1 MKMQTPATPAD
12 TAPDPADIAIARAEA
27 RQRHRRRWLVVGGIA
42 SLLIGY
48 PLSLGPLVFLG
59 NSNLLPNVLSPI
71 LRVWK
76 APLDWADDQSDIV
89 RDFYDWYLPFFDS
102 SR

>member
-1 MKMQTPATPAD
+1 MEMQTPATS
-12 TAPDPADIAIARAEA
+12 TDPADIAITKAEA
-27 RQRHRRRWLVVGGIA
+27 RKRRRRHWLIVGSVV
-42 SLLIGY
+42 SLLISY

-59 NSNLLPNVLSPI
+59 NHNLLPEIVSPI

-76 APLDWADDQSDIV
+76 APLDWADDKSDFV

>member
-1 MKMQTPATPAD
+1 M
-12 TAPDPADIAIARAEA
+12 
-27 RQRHRRRWLVVGGIA
+27 
-42 SLLIGY
+42 LIGY
-48 PLSLGPLVFLG
+48 PLSLGPLVFLS
-59 NSNLLPNVLSPI
+59 NTNLLPSPI